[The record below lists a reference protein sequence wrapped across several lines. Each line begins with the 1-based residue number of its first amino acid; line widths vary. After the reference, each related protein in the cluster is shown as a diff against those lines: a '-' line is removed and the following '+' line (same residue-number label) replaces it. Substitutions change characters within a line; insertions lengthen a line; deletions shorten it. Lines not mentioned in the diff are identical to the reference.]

1 MYDSYSAHQGVEHDH
16 MNVLV
21 LGGRVIGEAM
31 ARELVRLFVNARH
44 SHEERH
50 LRRLAKMTAIE
61 TRYSSQC
68 LATAGKDTRV

>member
-1 MYDSYSAHQGVEHDH
+1 

-31 ARELVRLFVNARH
+31 ARELVRLFVNATH

-50 LRRLAKMTAIE
+50 LRRLGKITAIE
-61 TRYSSQC
+61 KAVERPGYEE
-68 LATAGKDTRV
+68 KDIRV